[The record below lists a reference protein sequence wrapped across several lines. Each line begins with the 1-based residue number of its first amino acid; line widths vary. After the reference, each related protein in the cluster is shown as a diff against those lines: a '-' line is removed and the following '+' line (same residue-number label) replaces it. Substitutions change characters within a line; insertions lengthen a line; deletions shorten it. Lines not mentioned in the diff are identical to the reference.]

1 MVLPQ
6 DSAPWMPCADVAPS
20 LHLCSAKQIHYSLVL
35 LRAAQP
41 PMESIPAV
49 PAMQEQIVF
58 NLQLSQALAGCKLNG
73 YDGHGCLHRAAL
85 SILLKSW
92 ATKQARAGQSRN
104 KKLHEDCCKKFDKEN
119 LE

>member
-58 NLQLSQALAGCKLNG
+58 NLQLSQALAGCKLTG

-85 SILLKSW
+85 S
-92 ATKQARAGQSRN
+92 QY
-104 KKLHEDCCKKFDKEN
+104 F
-119 LE
+119 